1 MGTYTAPT
9 DEDLRQITEQ
19 LWESYLDPDGGR
31 PLMVGSAVA
40 DGMDISAAVSVTG
53 AWNGHVVLE
62 CSAAAS
68 RDAAAAMLG
77 IGADE
82 VAESDIA
89 DALGEMA
96 NVIGGGVK
104 SLLPG
109 ECALSLPHVVTA
121 VGHRRV
127 WPAVTEV
134 CRLHGS
140 WGDEPVTVSVLEQR
154 EEFERGRRG

>member
-1 MGTYTAPT
+1 
-9 DEDLRQITEQ
+9 
-19 LWESYLDPDGGR
+19 
-31 PLMVGSAVA
+31 
-40 DGMDISAAVSVTG
+40 
-53 AWNGHVVLE
+53 
-62 CSAAAS
+62 
-68 RDAAAAMLG
+68 MLG
-77 IGADE
+77 IGAED
-82 VAESDIA
+82 VAEADIA

-109 ECALSLPHVVTA
+109 ECALSLPHVVA
-121 VGHRRV
+121 AAGHRRI

-154 EEFERGRRG
+154 EELERGRRE

>member
-31 PLMVGSAVA
+31 PLMIGPAATA
-40 DGMDISAAVSVTG
+40 DLEISAAVSVTG

-62 CSAAAS
+62 CSAVAS
-68 RDAAAAMLG
+68 REAAAAMLG
-77 IGADE
+77 IGAEE

-109 ECALSLPHVVTA
+109 ECALSLPHVVTSSG
-121 VGHRRV
+121 GHRL
-127 WPAVTEV
+127 WPAVAEV

-140 WGDEPVTVSVLEQR
+140 WCDEPVTVTVLERR
-154 EEFERGRRG
+154 EELGRGGQQ

>member
-31 PLMVGSAVA
+31 PLMIGPAA
-40 DGMDISAAVSVTG
+40 TAGMDISAAVSVTG
-53 AWNGHVVLE
+53 SWNGHVVLE

-68 RDAAAAMLG
+68 RQAAAAMLG
-77 IGADE
+77 IGAED
-82 VAESDIA
+82 VAEADIA

-109 ECALSLPHVVTA
+109 ECALSLPQVVTA
-121 VGHRRV
+121 AGHHRV

-134 CRLHGS
+134 CRLNGS
-140 WGDEPVTVSVLEQR
+140 WGDEPVTVSVLEHIAR
-154 EEFERGRRG
+154 GERQ